1 MEKYRNDKRIY
12 SIGGFY
18 WRHRSRKRYKKRM
31 KHGESSYFFSAYA
44 STWGFATWKNRMSDF
59 TLSMDSYD
67 KEGFEKMI
75 EPYMKKRKQ
84 KNYWMNRLSVLK
96 KYNATYWDYQYN
108 FHVWAHQ
115 GLCIT
120 PYLNLVSNVG
130 FRKQAKRKIRRMKRN
145 AYPIMPLVHPEGEI
159 QQDYSEDRYMFRHIF
174 KRAFV
179 SLFHRWL
186 DELETD
192 TLNKI

>member
-1 MEKYRNDKRIY
+1 
-12 SIGGFY
+12 
-18 WRHRSRKRYKKRM
+18 
-31 KHGESSYFFSAYA
+31 
-44 STWGFATWKNRMSDF
+44 
-59 TLSMDSYD
+59 
-67 KEGFEKMI
+67 
-75 EPYMKKRKQ
+75 MKKRKQ
-84 KNYWMNRLSVLK
+84 KNYWMNRFSVLK

-120 PYLNLVSNVG
+120 PYLNLVTNMG

-174 KRAFV
+174 RRAFV

-192 TLNKI
+192 NPNNN

>member
-1 MEKYRNDKRIY
+1 M
-12 SIGGFY
+12 
-18 WRHRSRKRYKKRM
+18 
-31 KHGESSYFFSAYA
+31 
-44 STWGFATWKNRMSDF
+44 
-59 TLSMDSYD
+59 
-67 KEGFEKMI
+67 
-75 EPYMKKRKQ
+75 
-84 KNYWMNRLSVLK
+84 
-96 KYNATYWDYQYN
+96 
-108 FHVWAHQ
+108 
-115 GLCIT
+115 
-120 PYLNLVSNVG
+120 G
-130 FRKQAKRKIRRMKRN
+130 FRKQAERKIRHLKRN